1 MEPMRSVPGV
11 LGANP
16 VQERRGGS
24 QRQAAAFRQALA
36 QDAGAGQDGGPEA
49 GAGRDPAAEAPVG
62 SRLQPPA
69 AGDRKDRGPGHHVD
83 VLA

>member
-1 MEPMRSVPGV
+1 MEPMRSLPGV
-11 LGANP
+11 LGATT
-16 VQERRGGS
+16 VHERRGGS

-36 QDAGAGQDGGPEA
+36 GDAGAGHDGGPPA
-49 GAGRDPAAEAPVG
+49 GTGRDAAAEAPVG

-69 AGDRKDRGPGHHVD
+69 AGDRKDQGPGHHVD